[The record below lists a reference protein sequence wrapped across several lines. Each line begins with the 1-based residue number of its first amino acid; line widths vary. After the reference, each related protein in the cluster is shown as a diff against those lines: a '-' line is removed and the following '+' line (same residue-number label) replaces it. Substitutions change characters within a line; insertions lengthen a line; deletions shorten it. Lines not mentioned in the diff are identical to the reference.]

1 MIGSVEISSRRQL
14 QGITDM
20 DHEASSPRMARTN
33 AVSHFEQKIRDLQ
46 GAIERIWGHAG
57 EGVAFLDACARASE
71 DLEDIH
77 GQRGLS
83 VPVVPVIG
91 NKNAGK
97 TTFCKALLTASAAHD
112 QLPTGLD
119 RGAAT
124 TRVTWIGPI
133 RPERLDE
140 EAEAWIPVLKEEMF
154 DPGSPYMLIDVPG
167 FNDAHPSAQAA
178 AKRILPMA
186 SVVVLVASWESGL
199 ELESLGTYLALGG
212 GATVVP
218 VVVDDAFLARSTE
231 SAQRELARFRDRIR
245 FANPDSEVGEPI
257 HLPRIDS
264 VPPEERERMSELFI
278 ERIHEALGEALRLP
292 RADPAHLARV
302 RYERLLDELHRGM
315 APFLDW
321 VGPNHDR
328 LLREENE
335 AVRGVVRELL
345 GNRQELTAGI
355 RARLMTRV
363 AQSCPSHWFPFRA
376 LLGLLALTAGAWDRL
391 VLALSGSLPSLALVL
406 FQSGRNLKLLQQR
419 QDSARTALLERI
431 AIMLKERIADPHR
444 IFVRAVRAA
453 TSEHSENIV
462 ETVPEYRLEGLYAM
476 EARAQAI
483 VDENVDRVA
492 LRPALLGVI
501 GGVSTVVWVTLS
513 LGPLW
518 AVYGQFLSASGAV
531 LSGVAVPAWD
541 AFPAPSFSMLF
552 ATVLLVIA
560 PVFVLAML
568 ALGLTIRAKVV
579 NSCADHIQ
587 KATHEAFVDLME
599 NGLVGSSSD
608 APLHKAV
615 TLIRREISVFS

>member
-1 MIGSVEISSRRQL
+1 LQV

-20 DHEASSPRMARTN
+20 DQEASSSRIAKTN
-33 AVSHFEQKIRDLQ
+33 AVSHFEQKIRDLR
-46 GAIERIWGHAG
+46 GAIVRIWGHAS
-57 EGVAFLDACARASE
+57 EGIAFLDACARASE
-71 DLEDIH
+71 DLDDIH

-83 VPVVPVIG
+83 FPVVPVLG

-97 TTFCKALLTASAAHD
+97 TTFCKALLTAPVARD
-112 QLPTGLD
+112 KLPTGLH

-154 DPGSPYMLIDVPG
+154 DPGSPYMLVDVPG

-212 GATVVP
+212 GATIVP
-218 VVVDDAFLARSTE
+218 VVVDDAFLVRSPE
-231 SAQRELARFRDRIR
+231 SAQRELARFLDRIR
-245 FANPDSEVGEPI
+245 FASPDSEVAKPI

-264 VPPEERERMSELFI
+264 VPPEERDRMRDLFI
-278 ERIHEALGEALRLP
+278 ERIHEALEEALRLP

-315 APFLDW
+315 APFFDR
-321 VGPNHDR
+321 VGPTHDR

-335 AVRGVVRELL
+335 ALRGVVRELL
-345 GNRQELTAGI
+345 GNRQELAAGI

-363 AQSCPSHWFPFRA
+363 AQNCPSHWFPFRS

-419 QDSARTALLERI
+419 QDSARAALLQRI
-431 AIMLKERIADPHR
+431 AIMLKERIADPYR
-444 IFVRAVRAA
+444 IFVRAVREAA
-453 TSEHSENIV
+453 SEHSEDIV
-462 ETVPEYRLEGLYAM
+462 ESVPEYSLEGLSAM

-483 VDENVDRVA
+483 VEENVERVA
-492 LRPALLGVI
+492 LRPAMLAVI
-501 GGVSTVVWVTLS
+501 GGVSTVVWISLS

-552 ATVLLVIA
+552 VTVLLVSA
-560 PVFVLAML
+560 PVFFLAML
-568 ALGLTIRAKVV
+568 ALALTIRGRIV
-579 NSCADHIQ
+579 NSCAENIQ
-587 KATHEAFVDLME
+587 KATHEAFVGLME

-608 APLHKAV
+608 ASLHKAV
-615 TLIRREISVFS
+615 SLIRREIRVAL